1 MPGKQMA
8 IDADLNAGLIGED
21 DARQRRQEVA
31 QEAEFYGAM
40 DGASN
45 FVVGYSFAGLLIM
58 IVKVVVGLIV
68 GLAQHQVSV
77 GEAAHVYTVLTV
89 GDGLVAQIP
98 ALIISTA
105 AGVVVSRV
113 ATEQDV
119 GQQLVGQLFN
129 NPKVMYITA
138 GILAAMGLVPNMP
151 HLAFLLLAGI
161 LAGLGWHIG
170 QLQQQQA
177 QCAQAEARPEDIGT
191 QEQRTEASWD
201 DVQFIEPLGLEVGYR
216 LIAMVDHHQDGELLN
231 RIG

>member
-1 MPGKQMA
+1 
-8 IDADLNAGLIGED
+8 
-21 DARQRRQEVA
+21 
-31 QEAEFYGAM
+31 
-40 DGASN
+40 
-45 FVVGYSFAGLLIM
+45 
-58 IVKVVVGLIV
+58 IV
-68 GLAQHQVSV
+68 GLGQNQLTL

-151 HLAFLLLAGI
+151 HGAFLFLAAMLG
-161 LAGLGWHIG
+161 GLGWYVG
-170 QLQQQQA
+170 QQQ
-177 QCAQAEARPEDIGT
+177 CKEAE
-191 QEQRTEASWD
+191 
-201 DVQFIEPLGLEVGYR
+201 
-216 LIAMVDHHQDGELLN
+216 
-231 RIG
+231 